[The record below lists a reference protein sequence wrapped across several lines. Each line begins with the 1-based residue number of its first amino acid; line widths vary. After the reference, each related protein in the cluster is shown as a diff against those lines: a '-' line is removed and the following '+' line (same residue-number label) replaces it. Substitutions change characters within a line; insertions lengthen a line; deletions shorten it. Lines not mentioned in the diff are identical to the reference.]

1 VFFRLITVETKD
13 EGIGADLK
21 NQDNF
26 CTVSIIGLTDAGTRV
41 MSTASSKGKPVLLS
55 F

>member
-1 VFFRLITVETKD
+1 VFFRLITVEATD
-13 EGIGADLK
+13 EGIEPDLK

-26 CTVSIIGLTDAGTRV
+26 CTVSIVGLTDAGTRA
-41 MSTASSKGKPVLLS
+41 MSTALSKGKPVLLS